1 MSRSTGIKLIGSD
14 VVVIIRAL
22 SMFVIVKQT
31 NTYIGKVLRKNI
43 LTVVTKTPENV
54 LNYYLMENMLSQ
66 SKMFN
71 IQ

>member
-1 MSRSTGIKLIGSD
+1 
-14 VVVIIRAL
+14 
-22 SMFVIVKQT
+22 MFVIVKQT